1 HGGAARRAEAP
12 MAVVGHDLVAE
23 IDREVAGRAV
33 DVPALAIADGP
44 LAPIDPRHAE
54 RRQDGVV
61 EGLGAIEVAR
71 RYGQVIEH
79 LASDPRR
86 ELHRA
91 QEGAV
96 ARIDDVGR
104 SRPARRL
111 DMDDDT
117 VTRRRPRHH
126 ARAGGR
132 GDALGEGGGGGRAA
146 GVGRRHAPGNL
157 GRDDHETRH
166 DQQAHYDD
174 QHLQPER
181 CVGRSRGR
189 QANSMSDR
197 HVVTVDESAS
207 GERLDRALAAAL
219 PSLTRSRVKALIE
232 SRRGA
237 LADGRTIEEPSRKV
251 KTGERFIVD
260 IPDPEPAEPKPQAI
274 DLDILYEDSDLLV
287 LNKPAGLVV
296 HPAPGNPDS
305 TLVNALLAHCGDSLS
320 GIGGVRRPG
329 IVHRLDKDTS
339 GVMVVAKN
347 DQSHRAL
354 AKLFAAHDLTR
365 IYQALVWGGPKAQK
379 GT

>member
-1 HGGAARRAEAP
+1 
-12 MAVVGHDLVAE
+12 
-23 IDREVAGRAV
+23 
-33 DVPALAIADGP
+33 
-44 LAPIDPRHAE
+44 
-54 RRQDGVV
+54 
-61 EGLGAIEVAR
+61 
-71 RYGQVIEH
+71 
-79 LASDPRR
+79 
-86 ELHRA
+86 
-91 QEGAV
+91 
-96 ARIDDVGR
+96 
-104 SRPARRL
+104 
-111 DMDDDT
+111 
-117 VTRRRPRHH
+117 
-126 ARAGGR
+126 
-132 GDALGEGGGGGRAA
+132 
-146 GVGRRHAPGNL
+146 
-157 GRDDHETRH
+157 
-166 DQQAHYDD
+166 
-174 QHLQPER
+174 
-181 CVGRSRGR
+181 
-189 QANSMSDR
+189 MSDR
-197 HVVTVDESAS
+197 HVVTVDASAS

-232 SRRGA
+232 SRRVA

-347 DQSHRAL
+347 DHSHRTL

-365 IYQALVWGGPKAQK
+365 IYQALVWGGPKARK
-379 GT
+379 GTIEAAIGRHPVDRKRMAVRTSSGRMAVTDYWVEKRFGPPLAPVASLLGAKLGTGRTHQVRVHLAHLGCPVVGDPVYGRKSRNASQPTSLRTFGRQALHAAVLEFRHPRTGKEMRFATELPQDIRMLVAELNSVK